1 MTNMSSPTTPS
12 QPTSYSPVQ
21 KVVAGALAGAL
32 STIVIF
38 FLDNYILKGPKLT
51 GEVASAITTVFT
63 FLVSYMVPPSGL
75 K

>member
-1 MTNMSSPTTPS
+1 MSSPTPTT
-12 QPTSYSPVQ
+12 PTSGNMPVQ

-63 FLVSYMVPPSGL
+63 FLVSYITPPAGL

>member
-1 MTNMSSPTTPS
+1 MSSPTPPSTP
-12 QPTSYSPVQ
+12 TTYAPVQ

-32 STIVIF
+32 STIIVF

-51 GEVASAITTVFT
+51 GEVGSAITTVFT
-63 FLVSYMVPPSGL
+63 FLVSYITPPSGL